1 MIKLSKL
8 RWVIAGLLLLATIIN
23 YVDRLTL
30 SVVLSEVRKTFTLS
44 EAGYSH
50 IVVLFMIAYAVAYA
64 VSGYVVDRLGTRR
77 GMGVFIGAW
86 SAAQMLQA
94 LAWGKWSLGACQ
106 FSLGLCEAGN
116 FPAGVK
122 AIGEWFPPELRALG
136 VGLVNSGSALGL
148 ALAPP
153 LAAFV
158 TLRYGWR
165 AAFLFTG
172 SLGVILLLAWLSLY
186 QTPQQN
192 RWLAEGE
199 RRSLVAS
206 TAPPAEQAPA
216 RKAGGSAWT
225 ILRRPE
231 CYTLVLARFF
241 SDPVIYFL
249 EFWVPSYLHKAR
261 GFDLAMIGKY
271 AWVPFVFGYVGYM
284 GGGWLSGRLLRAG
297 MTLAKARKSAMAV
310 GALLVPAAMLVPLAP
325 NAALALAA
333 LCLVVFG
340 HAVWVTNLLTLP
352 ADLFPGTEVGTAS
365 GFTGMG
371 GALGGIITSLGIGF
385 VLSHFSYTPLFL
397 CAGLMHPL
405 SLLLV
410 WWLLPER

>member
-1 MIKLSKL
+1 M
-8 RWVIAGLLLLATIIN
+8 
-23 YVDRLTL
+23 
-30 SVVLSEVRKTFTLS
+30 
-44 EAGYSH
+44 
-50 IVVLFMIAYAVAYA
+50 
-64 VSGYVVDRLGTRR
+64 VS
-77 GMGVFIGAW
+77 
-86 SAAQMLQA
+86 
-94 LAWGKWSLGACQ
+94 
-106 FSLGLCEAGN
+106 
-116 FPAGVK
+116 
-122 AIGEWFPPELRALG
+122 PELRALG

-206 TAPPAEQAPA
+206 TAPPVG
-216 RKAGGSAWT
+216 AGAGPEGGRLRVDD
-225 ILRRPE
+225 LRRPE

-241 SDPVIYFL
+241 PNPVIYFL

-352 ADLFPGTEVGTAS
+352 ADLFPGAEVGTAS